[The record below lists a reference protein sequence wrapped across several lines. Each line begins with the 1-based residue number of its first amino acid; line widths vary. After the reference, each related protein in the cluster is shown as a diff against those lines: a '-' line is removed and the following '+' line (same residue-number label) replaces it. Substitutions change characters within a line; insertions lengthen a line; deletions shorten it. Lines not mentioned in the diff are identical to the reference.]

1 VAVVAPKM
9 PWLLLA
15 VSHRFEVASLALGGL
30 LVLGALLSGLA
41 RRTFVSLAAV
51 FVIAGFILGDG
62 GTGVLHLDP
71 RSAFVS
77 ELAIVALIVILF
89 RDGLE
94 VDGELLQSQWRLPL
108 RKLVL
113 AMPLTAAI
121 VAAATRL
128 LTGLSWTESFLVG
141 ALLSPTDPV
150 LSSSVVTNPRV
161 PAVVRHSLNL
171 ESGLNDGLALP
182 AVLALSAALA
192 AGDGHFVWW
201 RFVIENL
208 VLGFAVGLVVGFAA
222 AWLAPRD
229 DRRDTVPTHP
239 IPAYQRSLFAL
250 GVAFVAYGAAVLTP
264 HGNGLIAVYV
274 AAIVLG
280 VRRPDVRRYF
290 ERQAADLVELVKLGI
305 FVVFGALLTLHGLFG
320 SGWAA
325 VGVVAVT
332 LLVARPVAVFAA
344 LAGTSTN
351 TATRAFMSWFGPKG
365 VATMTFSLLVLTQP
379 IGAGATIFNLAALTV
394 FCSILAHGVTD
405 TAGAE
410 WLARRAEAEAEE
422 EAEEAAAND
431 RRGRR
436 GGRGPSPIPKRWRG
450 G

>member
-1 VAVVAPKM
+1 MHTNM
-9 PWLLLA
+9 PWLIAA
-15 VSHRFEVASLALGGL
+15 VSHRFEVAALALGGL

-51 FVIAGFILGDG
+51 FVVAGFILGDG
-62 GTGVLHLDP
+62 VTGALHLDP
-71 RSAFVS
+71 RSSFVS
-77 ELAIVALIVILF
+77 ELATVALIVILF

-94 VDGELLQSQWRLPL
+94 VDGELLQSHWHLPF

-113 AMPLTAAI
+113 AMPLTAVI
-121 VAAATRL
+121 VAAGTKL

-192 AGDGHFVWW
+192 AGGGHFVWW
-201 RFVIENL
+201 RFVLENIMF
-208 VLGFAVGLVVGFAA
+208 GFAVGVAVGFLG

-229 DRRDTVPTHP
+229 VRLEEG
-239 IPAYQRSLFAL
+239 IPAHQRSLFAL
-250 GVAFVAYGAAVLTP
+250 GSAFATYGIAVLTP

-274 AAIVLG
+274 GAIVLG
-280 VRRPDVRRYF
+280 IRRPDIRRYF
-290 ERQAADLVELVKLGI
+290 ERQAADIVELVKLGI
-305 FVVFGALLTLHGLFG
+305 FVVFGALLSFHGLFG

-325 VGVVAVT
+325 VGVMALT
-332 LLVARPVAVFAA
+332 FLVARPVAVFAA
-344 LAGTSTN
+344 LAGTATD

-365 VATMTFSLLVLTQP
+365 VATMTFSLLVLGQR
-379 IGAGATIFNLAALTV
+379 ISAAATIFNLAALTV
-394 FCSILAHGVTD
+394 FCSIIAHGVTD

-410 WLARRAEAEAEE
+410 WLARRSEAPASDDRQ
-422 EAEEAAAND
+422 AAT
-431 RRGRR
+431 G
-436 GGRGPSPIPKRWRG
+436 
-450 G
+450 